1 VVTDEDPELEL
12 CEPLDEELL
21 EDEPLDEEPS
31 DEELFRAESS
41 EEDPLVEES
50 SEDESSDDPLA
61 PEDPL
66 DEDPLSVV
74 LVVDEPFDAFVVVA
88 AEVEPRFPVAAI
100 TPKAS
105 AKVASAAAVIRRR
118 IILMRWARAARRW
131 RTRSGFEAGGGVEGM
146 PAS

>member
-1 VVTDEDPELEL
+1 VVTDDDPELEL
-12 CEPLDEELL
+12 CEELL
-21 EDEPLDEEPS
+21 DD
-31 DEELFRAESS
+31 
-41 EEDPLVEES
+41 ES
-50 SEDESSDDPLA
+50 SEDELSVEESSDDPLL

-66 DEDPLSVV
+66 DEEPLSVV
-74 LVVDEPFDAFVVVA
+74 PVVDEPFDAFVVVA
-88 AEVEPRFPVAAI
+88 AVLAPRLPVAAI

-118 IILMRWARAARRW
+118 IIRMRWARAVRRW

>member
-1 VVTDEDPELEL
+1 MVTDEDPELEL
-12 CEPLDEELL
+12 CEPLDDEELL
-21 EDEPLDEEPS
+21 EDEPLDEESS
-31 DEELFRAESS
+31 DEELFVEESS
-41 EEDPLVEES
+41 EEDPLDEE
-50 SEDESSDDPLA
+50 
-61 PEDPL
+61 
-66 DEDPLSVV
+66 PLSVV

-88 AEVEPRFPVAAI
+88 AEVEPRLPVAAI